1 MAQSPDTK
9 NAPPGQNTPT
19 TPSQNAQSDVDRQT
33 QAAAHQSFAA
43 ESAAVSGMQ
52 TAVRHSSE
60 AAQQAGGEFGEATR
74 RTGAAAAEA
83 TRLTG
88 QVSAETTRRGAETL
102 AEGQQTLI
110 DELAQ
115 HFERL
120 GHHMAGAVQESASD
134 LRSFVMVRQGTSES
148 LRDLQ
153 EGFSGLVSGVIQSN
167 VRMTQELLRIV
178 NPDAVF
184 NLQQR
189 FVRDYMNALL
199 QGSSAFI
206 RLARRSA
213 DQTLQPIQ
221 ERIEQ
226 RQQAQ
231 QRGNGRQP
239 VVSDVMSSNVRLIA
253 PEDSV
258 QQATRLMRD
267 EDTGVLPVGEGDRLV
282 GIVTDRDVAL
292 RVIAEGK
299 DPLRTKVR
307 EVMSQEPKYVFED
320 EELEHVADNMAQEQ
334 IRRLPV
340 VNRNKRLV
348 GIVSIGDLARGDH
361 SGRYSGKAMRGV
373 IRSGGSQEARTAAE

>member
-9 NAPPGQNTPT
+9 NTPPGQNTPT
-19 TPSQNAQSDVDRQT
+19 TSPAQNTQSDT

-43 ESAAVSGMQ
+43 ENAAVSGMQ
-52 TAVRHSSE
+52 TAVRRSSE

-74 RTGAAAAEA
+74 RSGAAAAEA

-88 QVSAETTRRGAETL
+88 QISGETTRRGAETL
-102 AEGQQTLI
+102 AEGQQSLI
-110 DELAQ
+110 DDLAQ

-120 GHHMAGAVQESASD
+120 GRHMAGAVQESASD
-134 LRSFVMVRQGTSES
+134 LRSFVVVRQGTSES

-153 EGFSGLVSGVIQSN
+153 EGFSGLVSGIIQSN

-213 DQTLQPIQ
+213 DQTLEPIQ

-226 RQQAQ
+226 RQQVQ

-239 VVSDVMSSNVRLIA
+239 VVSDVMSSNVRLIT

-299 DPLRTKVR
+299 DPQHTKVR
-307 EVMSQEPKYVFED
+307 DVMSQEPKYVFED
-320 EELEHVADNMAQEQ
+320 ENLAHVADNMARQQ
-334 IRRLPV
+334 LRRLPV
-340 VNRNKRLV
+340 VNRDKRLV
-348 GIVSIGDLARGDH
+348 GVVSIGDLARGDRA
-361 SGRYSGKAMRGV
+361 GRFAGKAKRG
-373 IRSGGSQEARTAAE
+373 GGRPGGAQEGRTVAAE